1 VKVVG
6 YSDRLS
12 VRAGEPLEFRVSCDS
27 PEYSVQIIRLIH
39 GDENPRGPGFKS
51 EDIDVAANRS
61 YSGRVQAIHGGSF
74 VEFERDG
81 PLRDLRT
88 FTLSAWIYP
97 TAVDRGAQAIL
108 AAGCAGG
115 PGYGLFIG
123 PDGTMQLRLAHGD
136 GRRLEVSSP
145 MPLVESAW
153 QFVAASVDLSAGT
166 ATLVHRRAEWSPE
179 GDESSITER
188 FGGWRD
194 WGGGTTAF
202 LIGACAPSTATEST
216 ARAVSCFNGK
226 IEDPIV
232 LATALDD
239 QAMLRLAALPADDIP
254 PEAIARW
261 DFSLDQS
268 SRTIRDRSTNGV
280 HGRTVNLPTR
290 AVTGRRW
297 DGSSISF
304 DDRPDMYAAIHFHD
318 DDLDD
323 AGWATDFVVDVPSH
337 IASGVY
343 AARISLADGSR
354 DHVPFFVRP
363 ARDAPRQDVLMLIS
377 TFSYLAYAND
387 HVAADPATRDSLG
400 LGDEFRYPVQP
411 EDHYIL
417 ANPLNSMYDRH
428 SDGSAVVYSSH
439 LRPIMNM
446 RPAYR
451 QPLINMGRG
460 DPHLLPADLHLVDW
474 LERFGYGY
482 DVVTDHD
489 VHAEGAGA
497 LAGYKAVVTGT
508 HPEYWSGRGLDA
520 VASYLASGGRLLYVG
535 GNGFYWVTSV
545 EAEGH
550 TIEVRKW
557 GGTAPVVVSPGEV
570 MHSTTGELGGLWR
583 FRGRAPQRLVGVGMS
598 AQGVDVNAPYR
609 LLPDSADPRASFI
622 FDGIDAEQLI
632 GDHPSLVNEYGP
644 GGYEIDRLDFDL
656 GTPRHALL
664 LATTTGLSDWYQHV
678 QEEILLADSKQSG
691 TINPKVRAD
700 MVYFECPN
708 GGAVWSVGSIAWCA
722 CLSYNDYDN
731 AVSRITR
738 NVLDRFVS

>member
-1 VKVVG
+1 MRVVG

-12 VRAGEPLEFRVSCDS
+12 VRAGESIDFKVSCDS
-27 PEYSVQIIRLIH
+27 PEYSVQIVRLIH
-39 GDENPRGPGFKS
+39 GDENPRGPGLKS
-51 EDIDVAANRS
+51 EDVEVAANGS
-61 YSGRVQAIHGGSF
+61 HVGRVQHIHGGSF

-81 PLRDLRT
+81 PLRDLRS
-88 FTLSAWIYP
+88 FTLSAWIWP
-97 TAVDRGAQAIL
+97 TAVDRGVQAIL
-108 AAGCAGG
+108 GAWGATG

-123 PDGTMQLRLAHGD
+123 PAGTVELRLAYGD
-136 GRRLEVSSP
+136 GRRQEVSCEK
-145 MPLVESAW
+145 PLVASAW
-153 QFVAASVDLSAGT
+153 QFVAASVDIAAGT
-166 ATLVHRRAEWSPE
+166 ATVVQRHAEWSPE
-179 GDESSITER
+179 GEESPSTER
-188 FGGWRD
+188 FVGWSD
-194 WGGGTTAF
+194 WGGSTAAF
-202 LIGACAPSTATEST
+202 LIGASAPSPDEST

-226 IEDPIV
+226 IEDPMV
-232 LATALDD
+232 LATALDGR
-239 QAMLRLAALPADDIP
+239 AMLDLSALPADHVP

-261 DFSLDQS
+261 DLSHEQS
-268 SRTIRDRSTNGV
+268 SRTVRDRSTNGL

-304 DDRPDMYAAIHFHD
+304 EDRPDLYAAIHFHD

-323 AGWATDFVVDVPSH
+323 AGWATDFVVDVPSQL
-337 IASGVY
+337 ASGVY
-343 AARISLADGSR
+343 AARLSLADGSR

-363 ARDAPRQDVLMLIS
+363 APGSQRRDVLVLIS

-417 ANPLNSMYDRH
+417 ANPLNSTYDRH
-428 SDGSAVVYSSH
+428 GDGSAVVYSSH

-446 RPAYR
+446 RPTYR

-474 LERFGYGY
+474 LERFGFGY

-497 LAGYKAVVTGT
+497 LAGYKAVITGT
-508 HPEYWSGRGLDA
+508 HPEYWSGQGLDA
-520 VASYLASGGRLLYVG
+520 VATYLASGGRLLYLG
-535 GNGFYWVTSV
+535 GNGLYWVTSV
-545 EAEGH
+545 EADGH

-557 GGTAPVVVSPGEV
+557 GGTAPVVVRPGEV

-598 AQGVDVNAPYR
+598 AQGVDANAPYR
-609 LLPDSADPRASFI
+609 PLPDSADPRASFI
-622 FDGIDAEQLI
+622 FEGVDREQLI
-632 GDHPSLVNEYGP
+632 GDHPSLVNEYGA
-644 GGYEIDRLDFDL
+644 GGYEVDRLDFDL
-656 GTPRHALL
+656 GTPRHALR

-691 TINPKVRAD
+691 TVNPKVRAD

-738 NVLDRFVS
+738 NVLDRFIS